1 MFARSRTTSWKLLAM
16 AALLQLAVACSDKDA
31 TGPSSDGLVATW
43 QATSFQVEGFDVIQ
57 QGMGVKITLTAG
69 KTYTLVI
76 TNDFTGACEDSPN
89 CTDTGAYSSTSTQI
103 TLDPGTPDEV
113 TFNYAIQG
121 STMTLTGDI
130 DGIPVTMKLQ
140 RS

>member
-16 AALLQLAVACSDKDA
+16 AALLQLAVACSDEDA

-43 QATSFQVEGFDVIQ
+43 QATSFQVQGFDVIQ

-89 CTDTGAYSSTSTQI
+89 CTDTARIRPRRHRSRSTQGRL
-103 TLDPGTPDEV
+103 TRSR
-113 TFNYAIQG
+113 
-121 STMTLTGDI
+121 STT
-130 DGIPVTMKLQ
+130 
-140 RS
+140 RYREAR